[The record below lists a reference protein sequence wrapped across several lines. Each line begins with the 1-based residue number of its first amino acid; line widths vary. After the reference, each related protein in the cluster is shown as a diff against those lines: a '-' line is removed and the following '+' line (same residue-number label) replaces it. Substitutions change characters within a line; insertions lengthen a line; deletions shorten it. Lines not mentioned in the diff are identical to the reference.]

1 MTPGLNATFNSEKN
15 NPNPGNDPAEYAIW
29 EEYGLTRADVEES
42 FNNNDD
48 DSREYVLKNNPQVDA
63 FGALLTGKFAT
74 NAPDLIKMQLAV
86 NTAQFGRTFQDRT
99 HYFIVED
106 RPADIPADAVIK
118 LQTVRGK
125 RGNIVQTYPATEYFM
140 HPEVNWVRAG
150 EYVHFE
156 WTGSNTNPNNNDG
169 QGKQGTDRSNFVAQ
183 RIEQYDTT
191 LYSNFEW
198 DMAFDEGLRDQ
209 GSAAVSYPGFVKN
222 PDGYVIPDFL
232 QQELNTASFGGISEE
247 ARVALATSRQ
257 ILGDHGNM
265 EELDDA
271 STSVNIAPQKM
282 EVAGCTNYLS
292 TRNNNFSNRA
302 QKGKFCVGS
311 GDVGE
316 VMVGQGG
323 AE

>member
-74 NAPDLIKMQLAV
+74 NAPTEIKLQLAV

-106 RPADIPADAVIK
+106 RPAEIPADAVIK

-125 RGNIVQTYPATEYFM
+125 RGNIVQTFPATENFM
-140 HPEVNWVRAG
+140 HPETAWSRVG
-150 EYVHFE
+150 EYVHFQ

-169 QGKQGTDRSNFVAQ
+169 QGKRGTDRSNMVAQ
-183 RIEQYDTT
+183 RVEQYDQS
-191 LYSNFEW
+191 LYSNFDW
-198 DMAFDEGLRDQ
+198 DMAFENNERDD
-209 GSAAVSYPGFVKN
+209 GSPGVSYPGYVKN
-222 PDGYVIPDFL
+222 PDGYEIPDQFL
-232 QQELNTASFGGISEE
+232 PELNTKAFGGMSEE
-247 ARVALATSRQ
+247 VLVALAT
-257 ILGDHGNM
+257 
-265 EELDDA
+265 
-271 STSVNIAPQKM
+271 
-282 EVAGCTNYLS
+282 
-292 TRNNNFSNRA
+292 TRRSPH
-302 QKGKFCVGS
+302 
-311 GDVGE
+311 DY
-316 VMVGQGG
+316 
-323 AE
+323 